1 MAGEVGEQDCS
12 HGGRQAAENGNS
24 GKVEVNY
31 NKGHDPSDLHLLT
44 KTQLLFLLLP
54 QSPIM
59 TSLGG

>member
-1 MAGEVGEQDCS
+1 MVAD
-12 HGGRQAAENGNS
+12 RQQRMGIQEKS
-24 GKVEVNY
+24 RVNY